1 MGRGRAGASVRPAV
15 SGERPGVALLPSAG
29 PQRGPRSGESDHSC
43 ARRFGGFPVSTR
55 PRPALPSGPAW
66 GSPRA
71 RRRRPFRFTSSGQDG
86 SSVTSAP
93 REGRRGRGGALAPP
107 FVARRSGEGFA
118 AGRLPSGV
126 RGQGSGSVSVLGA
139 AAHVPEAPSRAHL
152 STPGSASGDPDAG
165 AGARGGALPGRR
177 R

>member
-1 MGRGRAGASVRPAV
+1 MLAGSAGSPYLRGPVLPSRAVLPGGLLGPAGA
-15 SGERPGVALLPSAG
+15 
-29 PQRGPRSGESDHSC
+29 C
-43 ARRFGGFPVSTR
+43 
-55 PRPALPSGPAW
+55 
-66 GSPRA
+66 
-71 RRRRPFRFTSSGQDG
+71 RPFRFTSSGQDG